1 MLHQNLSYYL
11 GPLFFKVGPH
21 AEELSDICHEKG
33 YQYRIGV
40 LKYYFVKF
48 QIALSRCQVYIPEAR
63 GVNQSHRSEH
73 PFERNGRCANQ
84 ADKSDKLEC
93 VLVSK
98 GGHARLVCQGFVSQ
112 QQLPLLDYIY
122 EISHGWYH
130 ATFFQMFHHYD

>member
-21 AEELSDICHEKG
+21 AKELSDIYHEKG

-63 GVNQSHRSEH
+63 GVNQSHLWGIARVIFSV
-73 PFERNGRCANQ
+73 
-84 ADKSDKLEC
+84 KL
-93 VLVSK
+93 SK
-98 GGHARLVCQGFVSQ
+98 GDFKRYLYVPRFS
-112 QQLPLLDYIY
+112 DSFYIW
-122 EISHGWYH
+122 SHLE
-130 ATFFQMFHHYD
+130 TL